1 MPRNCFFLQNSRCDS
16 NKQPCLK
23 TTGLYNDLLL
33 LSSLF
38 HLFYFV
44 VNAPISFNSS
54 FPISPF
60 FSVVLISKNF
70 YAIVH
75 YLFSCLIQDSTLYN
89 VALHSFSCRQQI
101 LIRSLFIF
109 ILLQIF
115 SIFPCY
121 GFLDTAIIQKWIFS
135 FQKHKVCKV
144 SPKLISHFDIN
155 FSCKCF
161 LLCNHPLCFF
171 SLLTLLRLS
180 MAKSKMSFGKCHIAL
195 ENIWVTFKYLL
206 ILISKIISQ

>member
-121 GFLDTAIIQKWIFS
+121 GFLDTAII
-135 FQKHKVCKV
+135 
-144 SPKLISHFDIN
+144 
-155 FSCKCF
+155 
-161 LLCNHPLCFF
+161 
-171 SLLTLLRLS
+171 
-180 MAKSKMSFGKCHIAL
+180 
-195 ENIWVTFKYLL
+195 
-206 ILISKIISQ
+206 